1 MDTSLVL
8 LDESGP
14 KWTVRKGES
23 ELFLKWTVAR
33 KWTVCPKVDG
43 LLSQSGRSWVI
54 VDGQSTKSGRSL
66 ELI

>member
-14 KWTVRKGES
+14 KWTVRTGES
-23 ELFLKWTVAR
+23 GRFLKWTVAR

-43 LLSQSGRSWVI
+43 LEPNRTVI
-54 VDGQSTKSGRSL
+54 
-66 ELI
+66 